1 MHTVPKTALRT
12 LLLILLL
19 AVQGLCHAHQVEH
32 VLDGD
37 GGFCSIC
44 SVSGGDE
51 TAVVETGETTI
62 AGPLPQIAPIN
73 AGRVQ
78 ESGAEYLPDA
88 RAPPLS

>member
-1 MHTVPKTALRT
+1 MNTGSKTALRT

-37 GGFCSIC
+37 GGFCGIC
-44 SVSGGDE
+44 SVTGHDE
-51 TAVVETGETTI
+51 TVIVETSQSAITD
-62 AGPLPQIAPIN
+62 ALPQAVP
-73 AGRVQ
+73 AHTGRAFTGVQ
-78 ESGAEYLPDA
+78 NHLPDT

>member
-1 MHTVPKTALRT
+1 MSTGSKTALRS

-19 AVQGLCHAHQVEH
+19 TVQGLCHAHQVEH

-44 SVSGGDE
+44 SVTGHGDAIIVETSQAAITDALPQDVPACTGRAFTGDE
-51 TAVVETGETTI
+51 KH
-62 AGPLPQIAPIN
+62 
-73 AGRVQ
+73 
-78 ESGAEYLPDA
+78 LPDT